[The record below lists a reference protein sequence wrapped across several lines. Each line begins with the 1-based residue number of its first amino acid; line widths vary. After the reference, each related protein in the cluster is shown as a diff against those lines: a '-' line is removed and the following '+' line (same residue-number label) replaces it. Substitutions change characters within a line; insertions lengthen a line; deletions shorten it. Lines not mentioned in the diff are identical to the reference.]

1 MEQIGYVSLW
11 IGSKFSNSEELEKYL
26 LVAYTED
33 GDAILSQF
41 EKDFKVDYF
50 DEDFSEAHYAN
61 QDMRKLS
68 HLLKGCLYDDVVIPN
83 FVEKYGEYLPDGFNS
98 MILIYDFQHNK
109 KSDNEINGVKY
120 LGSIRYE

>member
-11 IGSKFSNSEELEKYL
+11 IGKFSTSEELEKYL

-33 GDAILSQF
+33 GDAIPSQF
-41 EKDFKVDYF
+41 EQDFKVDYY

-68 HLLKGCLYDDVVIPN
+68 HLLEGCSYDDVVIPN
-83 FVEKYGEYLPDGFNS
+83 FVEKYREYLPDGFNS

>member
-1 MEQIGYVSLW
+1 MKQIGYVSLW
-11 IGSKFSNSEELEKYL
+11 IGKFSTSEELEKYL

-33 GDAILSQF
+33 GDAIPSQF

-68 HLLKGCLYDDVVIPN
+68 HLLKGCSYDDVVIPN

>member
-1 MEQIGYVSLW
+1 MEQIGYASLW
-11 IGSKFSNSEELEKYL
+11 IGKFSTSEELEKYL

-33 GDAILSQF
+33 GDAIPSQF

-68 HLLKGCLYDDVVIPN
+68 HLLKGCSYDDVVIPN
-83 FVEKYGEYLPDGFNS
+83 FVEKYGEYLPDGSDS

>member
-11 IGSKFSNSEELEKYL
+11 IGKFSTSEELEKYL

-33 GDAILSQF
+33 GDAIPSQF

-61 QDMRKLS
+61 QDMHKLS
-68 HLLKGCLYDDVVIPN
+68 HLLKGCSYDDVVIPN

-98 MILIYDFQHNK
+98 MILIYGFQHNK
-109 KSDNEINGVKY
+109 KSNNEINGVKY

>member
-11 IGSKFSNSEELEKYL
+11 IGKFSTSEELEKYL

-33 GDAILSQF
+33 GDAIPSQF

-68 HLLKGCLYDDVVIPN
+68 HLLKGCSYDGVVIPN

-98 MILIYDFQHNK
+98 MILIYDFN
-109 KSDNEINGVKY
+109 
-120 LGSIRYE
+120 L